1 MRSAAQNW
9 ARLIGWTLVL
19 VGGIG
24 FAYSSAFG
32 SPGETDAVFG
42 VFDVNGFHNLV
53 HIASGL
59 LGLALAGSYSSARA
73 YCFLLAGAYT
83 VVAIWG
89 FVIGDGEAILSIV
102 PVNTEDNFL
111 HLFIALVSLVI
122 GFGSS
127 WAPAPSSQSTRQG
140 PGIRFN

>member
-1 MRSAAQNW
+1 MRSAAQTW
-9 ARLIGWTLVL
+9 SRLIGFTLVL
-19 VGGIG
+19 VGAIG

-32 SPGETDAVFG
+32 SPGETDAVLG
-42 VFDVNGFHNLV
+42 IFDVNGFHNLV
-53 HIASGL
+53 HIATGL
-59 LGLALAGSYSSARA
+59 FGLALAGSYSGARG

-89 FVIGDGEAILSIV
+89 FVIGDGEAILSIL

-127 WAPAPSSQSTRQG
+127 WAPAPSTHEAAG

>member
-9 ARLIGWTLVL
+9 SRLIGVALV
-19 VGGIG
+19 VAGGVG

-32 SPGETDAVFG
+32 SPGHTEAVFG
-42 VFDVNGFHNLV
+42 VLDVNGFHNLV
-53 HIASGL
+53 HILTGV
-59 LGLALAGSYSSARA
+59 LGIALAGSYSSARV
-73 YCFLLAGAYT
+73 YCFLLAAAYT

-89 FVIGDGEAILSIV
+89 FAIGGGEAILSII

-111 HLFIALVSLVI
+111 HAFIALVSLAI

-127 WAPAPSSQSTRQG
+127 WAPAPSTHEPG
-140 PGIRFN
+140 PGFRFN